1 MCYTKTLVKAMNKK
15 KHSIRDGRN
24 HRCFTR
30 HFNRLVTRAGGQWV
44 VIAGGQVIQI
54 GPKRA
59 LTRMV
64 GQAKARYP
72 EDTPLVAPIPTDQD
86 LQCIL

>member
-1 MCYTKTLVKAMNKK
+1 MERYRSSPKK
-15 KHSIRDGRN
+15 VGVLRSSNGRN
-24 HRCFTR
+24 HRCFTQ

-44 VIAGGQVIQI
+44 VIAGGKILRI
-54 GPKRA
+54 GPKQA
-59 LTRMV
+59 LKRMV
-64 GQAKARYP
+64 GEARRRYP